1 MSRCTGHRA
10 KWGRRARAGGGRDLL
25 ALLAL
30 AAMGAM
36 GLAAL
41 ATIGACAPPA
51 WMCVRA
57 GDCAATSSCV
67 AGRCVAHGAAVAIST
82 ARRVL
87 YDPVAVGYVRRGGE
101 ASLPAMVALGR
112 GDGALAFLRFS
123 VSLPPEAGVVEAYL
137 LLDRVTA
144 VDPDPQPIA
153 LHVARIV
160 DPWDP
165 QSLSWAMQPRV
176 EEVGAPVT
184 RVLPASGAIVRLDV
198 REIVERWRRRR
209 GTDFGLAVVSE
220 AVGRAG
226 PVEGDDAND
235 ASAPP
240 PDARPNANNPGAAA
254 PDTRQERQG
263 MAFAL
268 AAGSGRRGGGQ
279 GAREGGG
286 EGGRGG
292 GSGEGARD
300 EGPSAPRL
308 ELYLR

>member
-10 KWGRRARAGGGRDLL
+10 KRPGRYRACGGFALRRLGAMGGACLVSL
-25 ALLAL
+25 ALVSLAPVALAL
-30 AAMGAM
+30 AA
-36 GLAAL
+36 LAA
-41 ATIGACAPPA
+41 IGACAPSA
-51 WMCVRA
+51 WMCTRA
-57 GDCAATSSCV
+57 EDCAATSSCV

-112 GDGALAFLRFS
+112 GDGAIAFLRFS

-137 LLDRVTA
+137 LLDRVAA

-153 LHVARIV
+153 LHAARIV
-160 DPWDP
+160 EPWDP
-165 QSLSWAMQPRV
+165 QSLSWAVQPRV

-198 REIVERWRRRR
+198 RELVERWRRRR

-220 AVGRAG
+220 ALGRARTA
-226 PVEGDDAND
+226 EGAD
-235 ASAPP
+235 ASAASAAA
-240 PDARPNANNPGAAA
+240 PDARPDA
-254 PDTRQERQG
+254 PQERQG

-268 AAGSGRRGGGQ
+268 AAG
-279 GAREGGG
+279 AGGG
-286 EGGRGG
+286 ERGREGRGP
-292 GSGEGARD
+292 GEG

>member
-1 MSRCTGHRA
+1 
-10 KWGRRARAGGGRDLL
+10 
-25 ALLAL
+25 
-30 AAMGAM
+30 MGAA
-36 GLAAL
+36 GLAA
-41 ATIGACAPPA
+41 IGGCAPSP
-51 WMCVRA
+51 WMCTRGGGV
-57 GDCAATSSCV
+57 CAATSSCV
-67 AGRCVAHGAAVAIST
+67 AGRCVAHDAAVAIST

-101 ASLPAMVALGR
+101 ASVPAMVALGR

-153 LHVARIV
+153 LHAARV
-160 DPWDP
+160 LDAWDP
-165 QSLSWAMQPRV
+165 QSLSWAVQPRV

-220 AVGRAG
+220 AVGLARAT
-226 PVEGDDAND
+226 EGADASD
-235 ASAPP
+235 ASA
-240 PDARPNANNPGAAA
+240 AA
-254 PDTRQERQG
+254 PEARQERQG

-268 AAGSGRRGGGQ
+268 AAGGGARGGGGQ
-279 GAREGGG
+279 
-286 EGGRGG
+286 
-292 GSGEGARD
+292 GEGARD
-300 EGPSAPRL
+300 EGPSGPRL